1 MASLSFSPC
10 SLVYCQSFMIF
21 DIQHVHCSSCMCCL
35 RRMCVAPGCK
45 KNCGWCV
52 MVCMG
57 FLYFWQLAFE
67 TLIEVTWMFIA
78 GGMKRLCGPWG
89 MASILTD
96 VLLVARKNNTIVN
109 IMVVHPGISW
119 ALTSLSMGILLTVLL
134 ANFDC
139 TVHGGVV
146 SACRFCRQR
155 DVLCVMVCMGFF
167 YLRHWAFETMIEVT
181 WMFFAGGG
189 KRLCGSWG
197 MLENF
202 YNMMCVLIAD
212 GTYWWQLRGAREL
225 LRHDVR
231 FDRQWHLLSVF
242 FCVGFFYVRQWA
254 FETMIEVTW
263 MVIAVCGRRLCG
275 SWGMVFS
282 SSRKYGTHVEKK
294 CHRYCGYRA
303 GSTLHCSINMRKI
316 FHKASADVFENF
328 YDMMC
333 VLIADG
339 TYWWQ
344 HYGDM
349 MVSHIFSGI
358 IAGCSLSYWLHLEAL
373 ENFHYKMFGF
383 FADAVIC
390 AFLWD
395 LRYGLQLIFHW

>member
-1 MASLSFSPC
+1 
-10 SLVYCQSFMIF
+10 
-21 DIQHVHCSSCMCCL
+21 
-35 RRMCVAPGCK
+35 
-45 KNCGWCV
+45 
-52 MVCMG
+52 
-57 FLYFWQLAFE
+57 
-67 TLIEVTWMFIA
+67 MFIA

-242 FCVGFFYVRQWA
+242 FCMGFFYVRQWA

-349 MVSHIFSGI
+349 MVNLIFWDQCWLLIELLAAFGGARELPLQDVRFFCRCCYMCLFVGSQVWVAAHFPLVI
-358 IAGCSLSYWLHLEAL
+358 IAIMFNPCYAMLTDNASENGGHGWTMVLHIELCGALSLWLSWRPMRGL
-373 ENFHYKMFGF
+373 
-383 FADAVIC
+383 
-390 AFLWD
+390 AFS
-395 LRYGLQLIFHW
+395 RS